1 MLYFYFLIRKNGLVF
16 KCIILVFDNDFFLM
30 IFIFNVFINEYWL
43 NRIEIIKYVYILIYG
58 LWLNNI
64 VYRKCIKLINDR
76 ICN

>member
-1 MLYFYFLIRKNGLVF
+1 
-16 KCIILVFDNDFFLM
+16 M

-43 NRIEIIKYVYILIYG
+43 NRIENIKYVYILIYG